1 MEAIKKL
8 IEDAIVDF
16 GTEAKL
22 AAAAGVSQP
31 VINDAKRTGKV
42 GPKLAMGIEAA
53 TGGKISRWQL
63 RPDLWEPP
71 EAGTSQSSETGVA
84 AE

>member
-1 MEAIKKL
+1 MEPIKKL
-8 IEDAIVDF
+8 IESAIADF

-31 VINDAKRTGKV
+31 VINEAKRTGKV
-42 GPKLAMGIEAA
+42 GPRLAIGLETA
-53 TGGKISRWQL
+53 TGGKISRGQL
-63 RPDLWEPP
+63 RPDLWDDPT
-71 EAGTSQSSETGVA
+71 EARASEA

>member
-8 IEDAIVDF
+8 VEEAIEHF

-53 TGGKISRWQL
+53 MGGKISRWQL

-71 EAGTSQSSETGVA
+71 IEPTEARAA